1 MRAFTRRFRGNAIP
15 IAYRSPPPV
24 SPLWL
29 RLQAEV
35 EGPLA
40 RRACSD
46 LTGQAAA
53 AAALAVSVTAAASA
67 TAKTSI
73 TAALSAVKPSTR
85 SASSRRSGP
94 ARREPTDLA
103 AVNVNQAARGLPPDV
118 GRWRRVQG
126 GGARLQVAISSAWRM
141 GLAEPAEQVPG
152 PLGGGGAR
160 QPLADVQ
167 GLMISTPVPSKSS
180 RLRAASTAP
189 RERQTAAIRASKPAI
204 GFPARSR
211 ALAMIAYSSAA
222 AASTGRIC
230 SSKARK
236 VSSAVSSRACLG
248 GPLEAWRCRSG
259 SRRA

>member
-73 TAALSAVKPSTR
+73 TAALSAVKPSTQN
-85 SASSRRSGP
+85 ASSRRSGP

-103 AVNVNQAARGLPPDV
+103 AVNVNRAARGLPPDL

-126 GGARLQVAISSAWRM
+126 GGARLQVAISSACRT

-152 PLGGGGAR
+152 PLGGGRRPSAACGRPRVNDLDAGAIEVK
-160 QPLADVQ
+160 QVAS
-167 GLMISTPVPSKSS
+167 GKY
-180 RLRAASTAP
+180 RAAG
-189 RERQTAAIRASKPAI
+189 AADGGDKSVETSDRLPS
-204 GFPARSR
+204 S
-211 ALAMIAYSSAA
+211 LAG
-222 AASTGRIC
+222 TGDNRI
-230 SSKARK
+230 
-236 VSSAVSSRACLG
+236 L
-248 GPLEAWRCRSG
+248 LSG
-259 SRRA
+259 SCIDWQDLLIEGPEGVVRGI

>member
-1 MRAFTRRFRGNAIP
+1 ERGDGPDPRELRRGQAGRARP
-15 IAYRSPPPV
+15 YP
-24 SPLWL
+24 
-29 RLQAEV
+29 
-35 EGPLA
+35 A
-40 RRACSD
+40 RRVRQRHRPGDARLD
-46 LTGQAAA
+46 HLTGQAAA
-53 AAALAVSVTAAASA
+53 AAALAVPVTTAASA

-73 TAALSAVKPSTR
+73 TAALSAVKPSTQ

-180 RLRAASTAP
+180 RLR
-189 RERQTAAIRASKPAI
+189 
-204 GFPARSR
+204 
-211 ALAMIAYSSAA
+211 
-222 AASTGRIC
+222 
-230 SSKARK
+230 
-236 VSSAVSSRACLG
+236 V
-248 GPLEAWRCRSG
+248 
-259 SRRA
+259 

>member
-1 MRAFTRRFRGNAIP
+1 MLIHQLVGYPDRRTGRLVRAFTRRFRGNAIP

-73 TAALSAVKPSTR
+73 TAALSAVKPSTQ

-126 GGARLQVAISSAWRM
+126 GGARLQVAISSACRT

-152 PLGGGGAR
+152 PLGGGRRPSAACGRPRVNDLDAGAIEVR
-160 QPLADVQ
+160 QVAS
-167 GLMISTPVPSKSS
+167 GKY
-180 RLRAASTAP
+180 RAAG
-189 RERQTAAIRASKPAI
+189 AADGGDKSVETSDRLPS
-204 GFPARSR
+204 S
-211 ALAMIAYSSAA
+211 LAGTGNNRVLLSS
-222 AASTGRIC
+222 SCIDWQD
-230 SSKARK
+230 
-236 VSSAVSSRACLG
+236 LLIE
-248 GPLEAWRCRSG
+248 GPEGVVRG
-259 SRRA
+259 I